1 MVWGFD
7 AGWDWFGV
15 VMGCDWIRAGSGHCM
30 VNGEWGWDGTAW
42 GMKWGMGG
50 GRAWRWYDMWAGLGL
65 DVKWDGSCAG
75 MVNEQDWITVGG
87 RTE

>member
-1 MVWGFD
+1 MGLVWGGD
-7 AGWDWFGV
+7 GMRLDQGWQWGL
-15 VMGCDWIRAGSGHCM
+15 
-30 VNGEWGWDGTAW
+30 NGEWGWDGTAW
-42 GMKWGMGG
+42 GMEWGMGG

-75 MVNEQDWITVGG
+75 MVNKQDWITVGG